1 MHSEMFCQLP
11 LSSKSFTAFI
21 APERLFPSVRYHVAL
36 QMARRSAS
44 VVALVTL
51 MWLFSC
57 MLPHHVIFQ
66 MTSLNAGKL
75 AHCTSVRLFPRVG
88 PFVLLQ
94 IAWSNWSI
102 IALVAVMW
110 FLSSVFP
117 NVHSEM
123 GRNIGWIVA
132 LVALVRFFP
141 SVNEE
146 VGLQTASLAKW
157 LVAVETIVPLAT
169 TVGLLVKFKASFR
182 RKCLGT
188 LVTRLSISHLFLS
201 LPLPGPISW
210 LLWVL
215 LMVMTW
221 RWKTTSGYFP
231 FL

>member
-1 MHSEMFCQLP
+1 MSCEIAFLRECFAAFVARERPLP
-11 LSSKSFTAFI
+11 T
-21 APERLFPSVRYHVAL
+21 VRPYVAL
-36 QMARRSAS
+36 QITRLSES
-44 VVALVTL
+44 IIALVTFE
-51 MWLFSC
+51 WFFSC
-57 MLPHHVIFQ
+57 VDFHHMNFQ
-66 MTSLNAGKL
+66 LTGLNEWRL
-75 AHCTSVRLFPRVG
+75 AHCASVRLFPRVG

-102 IALVAVMW
+102 ITLVAVMW